1 MRHMEGIACNL
12 DSPGLSALTE
22 AITKVKGKGEPYAI
36 CGSLPLVRE
45 MQAAGFDL
53 QISGFGLSS
62 TYHADNE
69 YALLSDMTDAFQIF
83 LHVISLLEA

>member
-1 MRHMEGIACNL
+1 
-12 DSPGLSALTE
+12 
-22 AITKVKGKGEPYAI
+22 
-36 CGSLPLVRE
+36 

-69 YALLSDMTDAFQIF
+69 YSLLSDMTDAFQIF
-83 LHVISLLEA
+83 LWVISLLEARS